1 MLSRLTNLC
10 LQFQSLKPCKCLFSH
25 IIMCLPQPGKT
36 ASKKPT
42 FWWERRWQLWQ
53 CIFYLE
59 TFHKIASFLRCN
71 FCSWRCYMWW
81 YSYILWWS
89 GITQEILTNEK
100 IVAELRADDSDVKE
114 EEVKEKEQ
122 EADLLLMEKP
132 SVSQIREVLNL
143 LSDFALITGNEEMLH
158 ILIKASNTT

>member
-1 MLSRLTNLC
+1 
-10 LQFQSLKPCKCLFSH
+10 
-25 IIMCLPQPGKT
+25 
-36 ASKKPT
+36 
-42 FWWERRWQLWQ
+42 
-53 CIFYLE
+53 
-59 TFHKIASFLRCN
+59 
-71 FCSWRCYMWW
+71 MWW